1 MSSNSFERD
10 IVLDLS
16 SRLPG
21 LAGYAVIA
29 VAQAHVLSANI
40 APVLTAGLTALCLLA
55 ALQHGV
61 SARSRVTRARWSPR
75 TGWWLCQAGRAPE
88 RMALEKWG
96 PLPGL
101 GLVLTWRRLDGH
113 RCRAMV
119 IPSRA
124 GRASCRRLRVWLRF
138 DPGSVHG

>member
-1 MSSNSFERD
+1 M
-10 IVLDLS
+10 
-16 SRLPG
+16 
-21 LAGYAVIA
+21 IA
-29 VAQAHVLSANI
+29 VAQAHVISANI
-40 APVLTAGLTALCLLA
+40 GPLLMAGLTTLCLLA
-55 ALQHGV
+55 ALEHGV
-61 SARSRVTRARWSPR
+61 RARSRATLARWSHR
-75 TGWWLCQAGRAPE
+75 TGWWLYRAGSAPE

-113 RCRAMV
+113 RYRSMV

-124 GRASCRRLRVWLRF
+124 GRAPCRRLRVWLRF